1 MLEPYEGK
9 LSRTVLRGEGGSN
22 TADLPDSLVENM
34 QRFISQVMTS
44 KSVSRTCEDIDEA
57 KTEII
62 ADEQAFYKNEQAY
75 MSDLCNKV
83 LDGSV
88 DRESF
93 YSEINDYLNK
103 YYENRYELRN
113 QPDVVETKINHL
125 IAKLQKMYGNIM

>member
-1 MLEPYEGK
+1 
-9 LSRTVLRGEGGSN
+9 
-22 TADLPDSLVENM
+22 
-34 QRFISQVMTS
+34 
-44 KSVSRTCEDIDEA
+44 
-57 KTEII
+57 
-62 ADEQAFYKNEQAY
+62 

>member
-1 MLEPYEGK
+1 MINEYVHFNTSARNSIMERMTPDYMVIGI
-9 LSRTVLRGEGGSN
+9 GSK
-22 TADLPDSLVENM
+22 TESYKY
-34 QRFISQVMTS
+34 
-44 KSVSRTCEDIDEA
+44 KS
-57 KTEII
+57 EII

-93 YSEINDYLNK
+93 YSEIKDYLNN

-113 QPDVVETKINHL
+113 QPEVVETRVNHL